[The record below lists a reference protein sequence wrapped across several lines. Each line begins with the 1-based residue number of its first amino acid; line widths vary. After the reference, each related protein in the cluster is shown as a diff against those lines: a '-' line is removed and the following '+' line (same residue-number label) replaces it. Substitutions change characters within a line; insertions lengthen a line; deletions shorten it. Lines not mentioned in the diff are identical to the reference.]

1 MNPWKWL
8 TSKFKTEPL
17 EPVTPAR
24 SYSVVEPPSNVEV
37 KMPKLNTWDDHENEW
52 IHANPFTLSKYGT
65 NTPAETKT
73 TTNTFPVTVSEVATP
88 VHVTTE
94 DIPVITTLPEKSEPE
109 EKVNEVNKD

>member
-37 KMPKLNTWDDHENEW
+37 QSPYPYPDEDW
-52 IHANPFTLSKYGT
+52 AASNPFPLSKPEPVEAF
-65 NTPAETKT
+65 PAATTT
-73 TTNTFPVTVSEVATP
+73 TTNTVPVTVSEVATP
-88 VHVTTE
+88 VHMTTE
-94 DIPVITTLPEKSEPE
+94 DIPVITTLPGKSEPE